1 VSDSYSVGMTGVRAE
16 IAVHGPANC
25 PVTQLSAES
34 DTAISDVTWAQTDGV
49 FTEEFRVDKAV
60 AEANA
65 ASVADADPIVEVGDE
80 QVYRF
85 DRGADHEC
93 ACSVVESLGN
103 PLADVRVA
111 SGTLV
116 LTLHLPQVDALR
128 EVVERLDDVADRVE
142 VRYLVHATADGEAS
156 ADRTVVDRGR
166 LTDRQREVLG
176 TAYEMGYFE
185 YPKDAN
191 ATIVAGALDIGLST
205 FAEHLAAAQSKLL
218 DEMLGPDSAAPQ
230 YDG

>member
-1 VSDSYSVGMTGVRAE
+1 MTGVRAE

-111 SGTLV
+111 SSTTSPIGSRCAISSTRPP
-116 LTLHLPQVDALR
+116 T
-128 EVVERLDDVADRVE
+128 
-142 VRYLVHATADGEAS
+142 
-156 ADRTVVDRGR
+156 GR
-166 LTDRQREVLG
+166 PRPTG
-176 TAYEMGYFE
+176 PSST
-185 YPKDAN
+185 
-191 ATIVAGALDIGLST
+191 VAG
-205 FAEHLAAAQSKLL
+205 
-218 DEMLGPDSAAPQ
+218 
-230 YDG
+230 